1 MEVKVKNMVCNR
13 CIMVVKQIFEQ
24 AGVTVA
30 DIDLGT
36 VRIEDELTP
45 LQMNFIDRE
54 LTKTGFEIIS
64 DETAR
69 LVEQIKTT
77 TIEFVY
83 KSEDMGKV
91 NFSTYLTSKV
101 NKDYGHLST
110 LFSSMAGITIEKYLI
125 NLKIERVKELLVY
138 GEQTLSEIAW
148 EMGYSSVAYLSGQFK
163 NVTGFTPSHFMKIGK
178 QKRKSLDNI

>member
-1 MEVKVKNMVCNR
+1 MVCNR
-13 CIMVVKQIFEQ
+13 CILVIQQIFER
-24 AGVTVA
+24 AGAVVVN
-30 DIDLGT
+30 IDLGT
-36 VRIEDELTP
+36 VQIKQELTP
-45 LQMNFIDRE
+45 AQLNFIDRE
-54 LTKTGFEIIS
+54 LIKTGFEIIS

-69 LVEQIKTT
+69 LVEQIKTI

-138 GEQTLSEIAW
+138 GDQTLSEIAW

-163 NVTGFTPSHFMKIGK
+163 KVTGFTPSHFIKIGK